1 MGILKRK
8 PKYVYFS
15 DFKIRGY
22 SEDEITEIGIW
33 EECIDNINKH
43 LGTKYRID
51 NEEDLDKVINWYLED
66 FTLIEDG
73 DLTYKMRIEY

>member
-33 EECIDNINKH
+33 EECKI
-43 LGTKYRID
+43 
-51 NEEDLDKVINWYLED
+51 
-66 FTLIEDG
+66 
-73 DLTYKMRIEY
+73 